1 MKSLLRKGRVI
12 MSPLMSVVLLVAIPI
27 GAGFT
32 FTADGWAYGGSPGF
46 GIPECFRSS
55 HTPNKQSLKL
65 VGTMVIIIT
74 AGGATASEQ
83 VDVMVRLQEKN
94 GFPQFFRFHFVS
106 QISGTS
112 NAEKACFVFNPNH
125 TNDPGVQAVVN
136 AFLTQVRTAFQLV
149 ITSEF
154 QFVGPFDDVSGTFD
168 TRQAVYNDESE
179 FADKIIAG
187 TGSPGH
193 AGSLGDFTLYAFY

>member
-1 MKSLLRKGRVI
+1 MTR
-12 MSPLMSVVLLVAIPI
+12 LMSVLLLMTIPI
-27 GAGFT
+27 GARFIS
-32 FTADGWAYGGSPGF
+32 TADGWAYGGSPGF

-55 HTPNKQSLKL
+55 HTANKQSLKL
-65 VGTMVIIIT
+65 VGTMVILIT

-94 GFPQFFRFHFVS
+94 GFSQFFRLHFVS
-106 QISGTS
+106 QMSGTS

-125 TNDPGVQAVVN
+125 TNDPGVRTAVN
-136 AFLTQVRTAFQLV
+136 AFLTQVRTAFQLAL
-149 ITSEF
+149 TSEF

-179 FADKIIAG
+179 IANKIMAG